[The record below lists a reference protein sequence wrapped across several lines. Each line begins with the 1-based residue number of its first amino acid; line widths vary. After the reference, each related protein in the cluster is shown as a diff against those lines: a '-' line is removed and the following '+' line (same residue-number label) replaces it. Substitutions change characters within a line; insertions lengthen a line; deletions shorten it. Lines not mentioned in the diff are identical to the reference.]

1 MADIY
6 TRLAAVRQRIADGA
20 QAAAR
25 AEDSV
30 HLLAVSKT
38 FGAAAVRAA
47 YAAGQHDFG
56 ENYLQEALEKRAALA
71 DLPLIWHFI
80 GPLQSNKTRAIAEN
94 FDWVH
99 SVDRI
104 RIATRLGEQRPAQLM
119 PLQVCVQV
127 NISGEVS
134 KSGCA
139 PADAAALCDAI
150 AAQPG
155 LNLRGLMTI
164 PAPGP
169 DHEVRAAF
177 RTLREL
183 YESLRRQGHELD
195 TLSIGMSDD
204 LETAIAEGSTLV
216 RVGSAIFGSRPA
228 R

>member
-1 MADIY
+1 MGISDWSSDVCSSD
-6 TRLAAVRQRIADGA
+6 L
-20 QAAAR
+20 
-25 AEDSV
+25 
-30 HLLAVSKT
+30 
-38 FGAAAVRAA
+38 
-47 YAAGQHDFG
+47 
-56 ENYLQEALEKRAALA
+56 LQEALEKRAALA

-155 LNLRGLMTI
+155 LNLRGLMTLH
-164 PAPGP
+164 APGP
-169 DHEVRAAF
+169 
-177 RTLREL
+177 
-183 YESLRRQGHELD
+183 YHELD
-195 TLSIGMSDD
+195 RK
-204 LETAIAEGSTLV
+204 AHV
-216 RVGSAIFGSRPA
+216 
-228 R
+228 

>member
-1 MADIY
+1 MILRPPRSTRTDTLFPY
-6 TRLAAVRQRIADGA
+6 TTLFR
-20 QAAAR
+20 
-25 AEDSV
+25 S
-30 HLLAVSKT
+30 
-38 FGAAAVRAA
+38 
-47 YAAGQHDFG
+47 
-56 ENYLQEALEKRAALA
+56 
-71 DLPLIWHFI
+71 
-80 GPLQSNKTRAIAEN
+80 LQSNKTRAIAEN

-169 DHEVRAAF
+169 DHEVDRKA
-177 RTLREL
+177 
-183 YESLRRQGHELD
+183 H
-195 TLSIGMSDD
+195 
-204 LETAIAEGSTLV
+204 V
-216 RVGSAIFGSRPA
+216 
-228 R
+228 

>member
-1 MADIY
+1 
-6 TRLAAVRQRIADGA
+6 
-20 QAAAR
+20 
-25 AEDSV
+25 
-30 HLLAVSKT
+30 
-38 FGAAAVRAA
+38 
-47 YAAGQHDFG
+47 
-56 ENYLQEALEKRAALA
+56 
-71 DLPLIWHFI
+71 
-80 GPLQSNKTRAIAEN
+80 
-94 FDWVH
+94 
-99 SVDRI
+99 
-104 RIATRLGEQRPAQLM
+104 M

-183 YESLRRQGHELD
+183 YQSLPHQGHELD
-195 TLSIGMSDD
+195 TLSIDTSDD
-204 LETAIAEGSTLV
+204 PQHAIAKGSITV
-216 RVGSAIFGSRPA
+216 ATRVQLLC
-228 R
+228 

>member
-1 MADIY
+1 
-6 TRLAAVRQRIADGA
+6 
-20 QAAAR
+20 
-25 AEDSV
+25 
-30 HLLAVSKT
+30 
-38 FGAAAVRAA
+38 
-47 YAAGQHDFG
+47 
-56 ENYLQEALEKRAALA
+56 
-71 DLPLIWHFI
+71 
-80 GPLQSNKTRAIAEN
+80 
-94 FDWVH
+94 
-99 SVDRI
+99 
-104 RIATRLGEQRPAQLM
+104 M
-119 PLQVCVQV
+119 PRQVCVQV

-204 LETAIAEGSTLV
+204 LETAIAAGSTLV
-216 RVGSAIFGSRPA
+216 RVGTIGRASCRERVCQNG
-228 R
+228 